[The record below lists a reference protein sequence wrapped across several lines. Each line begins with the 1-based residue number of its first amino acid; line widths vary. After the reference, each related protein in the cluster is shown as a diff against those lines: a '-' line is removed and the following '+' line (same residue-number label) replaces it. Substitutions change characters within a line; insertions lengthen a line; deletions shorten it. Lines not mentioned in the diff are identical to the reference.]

1 MTDTTTW
8 SITDVMHAR
17 DIQRA
22 VEQGRHQAFSEV
34 QTMLADL
41 IATAEDSYQVNRGTE
56 VGLVAWGQRIALLGA
71 SVGVA
76 TLTRTAQNRIAWL
89 AVQQGR
95 TA

>member
-1 MTDTTTW
+1 MTDITTW
-8 SITDVMHAR
+8 SITDVMRDR

-41 IATAEDSYQVNRGTE
+41 NATAEDSYRVNKGTE

-71 SVGVA
+71 
-76 TLTRTAQNRIAWL
+76 RERIAWL